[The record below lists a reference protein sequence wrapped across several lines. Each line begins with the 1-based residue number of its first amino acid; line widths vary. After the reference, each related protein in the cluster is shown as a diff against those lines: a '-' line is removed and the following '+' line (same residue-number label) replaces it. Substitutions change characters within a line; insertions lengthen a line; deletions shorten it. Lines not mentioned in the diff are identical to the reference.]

1 MTENTTAM
9 TKKPENK
16 GAIMFVFG
24 LFCDNT
30 PGGEITNE
38 QHFILWPETQD
49 MGNIQGTQFE
59 EIFAC
64 CDPRNCDPNCEPKR
78 KGDTL
83 PPESLTADPVKGQQ
97 EVSSTF

>member
-1 MTENTTAM
+1 VTS
-9 TKKPENK
+9 
-16 GAIMFVFG
+16 
-24 LFCDNT
+24 
-30 PGGEITNE
+30 GGEITNE
-38 QHFILWPETQD
+38 QQFIHSFYIPETQD

-78 KGDTL
+78 KGDI